1 LLALQEKE
9 GSNLEVSI
17 IRPGGVL
24 AKATAVPGLLVGA
37 TMSIKVD
44 ELASAMID
52 EAVTNEKGT
61 RTFECAALRNR
72 GRALLK
78 ERK

>member
-1 LLALQEKE
+1 LQQKE
-9 GSNLEVSI
+9 GSNLEVPI
-17 IRPGGVL
+17 VRPGGVL
-24 AKATAVPGLLVGA
+24 AKGTAVPDLLVSA

-44 ELASAMID
+44 ALAAAMID

-61 RTFECAALRNR
+61 RTFECAVLRNR

-78 ERK
+78 ERKC